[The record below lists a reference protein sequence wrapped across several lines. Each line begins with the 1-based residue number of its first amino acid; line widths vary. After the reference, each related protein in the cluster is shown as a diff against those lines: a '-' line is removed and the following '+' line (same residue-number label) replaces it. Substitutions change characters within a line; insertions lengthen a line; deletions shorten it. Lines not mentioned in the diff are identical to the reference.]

1 MYRFYDVINSNNLY
15 LNLYILVLFTT
26 DMIMSLAIKQMRLR
40 PSVEIQPGGRGG
52 VSRVLCGE
60 QEAYV
65 SLRLYI
71 GPLQSKT
78 SQCSSGSSPGQYT
91 VSSTVP

>member
-1 MYRFYDVINSNNLY
+1 MNVTQKLLI
-15 LNLYILVLFTT
+15 FTT
-26 DMIMSLAIKQMRLR
+26 DMFMSQAIKQMRLR

-78 SQCSSGSSPGQYT
+78 SQCFSGSSPGQYR
-91 VSSTVP
+91 VSYIVP